1 MVSNC
6 TTCGGIIYKYLSMD
20 EIMSGKYSSICK
32 TDGCCQTVSFVA
44 RGKNPEYII
53 ADDQNPLNPNGIKE
67 GDRVACDHY
76 MNFPAL
82 HGTVVEINE
91 KGLIWVKLDIGGYKE
106 TYHPFCKKI

>member
-1 MVSNC
+1 MTARCIVC
-6 TTCGGIIYKYLSMD
+6 DGVLAGQVIIYPGD
-20 EIMSGKYSSICK
+20 EYCKGKC
-32 TDGCCQTVSFVA
+32 DNGLP
-44 RGKNPEYII
+44 RGKSPEYII
-53 ADDQNPLNPNGIKE
+53 ADDPNPLNPNGIKE